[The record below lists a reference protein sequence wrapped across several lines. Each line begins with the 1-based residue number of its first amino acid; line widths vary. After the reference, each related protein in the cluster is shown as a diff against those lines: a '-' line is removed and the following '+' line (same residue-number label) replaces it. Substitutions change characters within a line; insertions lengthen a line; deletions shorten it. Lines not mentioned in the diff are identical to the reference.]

1 MARDHWAW
9 QWSSVEVVFS
19 LFLIKSLSSIIIVV
33 VLREGETIGV
43 RGRMS
48 GWWRPFTEFL
58 AKVAIMAGGSGF
70 TSKRRGYGTSG
81 AVVTGVFAKGTSVS
95 SSTSGFLKIWFL
107 DCRRW
112 TSWGRVLSRT
122 CAEVNGDGGVL
133 GSDTLADEGSEGVE
147 GVSSFGQLVGL
158 KRRSM
163 SMSLSTR
170 VLAMS
175 MIESSSFFMVLI
187 RVTQELAHLMAVW
200 RKFRLVGLCSDWGWG
215 WCG

>member
-1 MARDHWAW
+1 M
-9 QWSSVEVVFS
+9 
-19 LFLIKSLSSIIIVV
+19 
-33 VLREGETIGV
+33 
-43 RGRMS
+43 
-48 GWWRPFTEFL
+48 
-58 AKVAIMAGGSGF
+58 
-70 TSKRRGYGTSG
+70 
-81 AVVTGVFAKGTSVS
+81 
-95 SSTSGFLKIWFL
+95 
-107 DCRRW
+107 
-112 TSWGRVLSRT
+112 
-122 CAEVNGDGGVL
+122 

-200 RKFRLVGLCSDWGWG
+200 RKFRLVGLCSD
-215 WCG
+215 